1 MSIRKELEHEV
12 SLAQEKIKKALKDTP
27 KEILKLWEQELIAL
41 ETELNNLVD
50 GEEDNNDN

>member
-12 SLAQEKIKKALKDTP
+12 SLAQEKIKKAPKDIP
-27 KEILKLWEQELIAL
+27 KDILKLWEQELVAL

-50 GEEDNNDN
+50 REEDNNDD